1 LKINKKLKIAI
12 LTYNKAHKKSRDI
25 FFGFKK
31 LGYKN
36 INIIEKKFKT
46 YKKRNSENFLK
57 HRPEM
62 MNGKSFSKIIDNKKI
77 YKFTK
82 SNIKLFDYIIIGGS
96 GIIEKKFIKKNLYI
110 NCHSGIIPSSRGLD
124 SVKWDILKN
133 RISGCTL
140 HFIDHRTDL
149 GKIISHRMT
158 KTSKGESMYNFFQKH
173 YKNEIDMLIN
183 FEKFINSP
191 KLIKTKLNKPKMRMG
206 LKKEKLMIKNFKK
219 WKLHQIKNLKK
230 IN

>member
-62 MNGKSFSKIIDNKKI
+62 MNRKSFSKIIDNKKI

-158 KTSKGESMYNFFQKH
+158 KTSKSESMYNFFQKH

>member
-158 KTSKGESMYNFFQKH
+158 KTSKSESMYNFFQKH